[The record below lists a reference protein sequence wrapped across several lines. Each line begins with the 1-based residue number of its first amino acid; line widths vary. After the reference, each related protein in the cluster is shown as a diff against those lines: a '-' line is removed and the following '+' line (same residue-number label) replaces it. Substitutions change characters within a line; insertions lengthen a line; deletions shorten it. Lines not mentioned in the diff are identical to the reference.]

1 MSRKFYIPSQNK
13 LVVEPGTT
21 GTAVLELTES
31 FRPRQVIIPKD
42 IASRFIVDNIFIDR
56 FGQKKND
63 SQMMS
68 PGGLPAAVF
77 AEDAVTETYD
87 FDSTRPCDK
96 FCLSVTNRSTEPSP
110 FMFCLSGDI
119 EPVDPSLQFRH
130 LPLGFGGWLVQPRGR
145 IHVYTQPI
153 KPFKG
158 QRLVV
163 PSQIADNFSIS
174 QIRVGKH
181 DQLTTSAP
189 ASLFTEQTPR
199 VGAQGLGLDTVSP
212 SLFLEIVADN
222 ISQTVCH
229 FTCAFLGTFVN

>member
-13 LVVEPGTT
+13 LVVEPETT
-21 GTAVLELTES
+21 RTAVLELTES
-31 FRPRQVIIPKD
+31 FRPKQVIIPKD
-42 IASRFIVDNIFIDR
+42 IARRFVVDDIFIDQFR
-56 FGQKKND
+56 QGKND

-68 PGGLPAAVF
+68 PGSLPAAVF
-77 AEDAVTETYD
+77 AEDAIAETYD

-96 FCLSVTNRSTEPSP
+96 FCLSVTNITTEPSP
-110 FMFCLSGDI
+110 FMFCLSGDR
-119 EPVDPSLQFRH
+119 EPLDPNLQSRH
-130 LPLGFGGWLVQPRGR
+130 LPLGFGRWLVQPRGR